1 MMFIDYVYSF
11 YGKGGVYELRKAG
24 KPLTER
30 MIVALLP
37 EMEQKMKAQ
46 KWRWGGGDSMDRE
59 FFREEVL
66 EAHGYKEGESK

>member
-1 MMFIDYVYSF
+1 MTFIDYVYSF
-11 YGKGGVYELRKAG
+11 YGKDGVYELRKAG

-30 MIVALLP
+30 MIAALLP
-37 EMEQKMKAQ
+37 EMEQKMKAK

-59 FFREEVL
+59 IFREEVL